1 MKRLI
6 PLTLALLLLAACG
19 TPGAEVTAPSP
30 AATEQICEVDF
41 IAGPEERAYTYTDE
55 KLGMS
60 LFIPDE
66 FAPLMA
72 ISEGIDFWDEGGDSI
87 SLYYLPPQREYGCSL
102 MESIV
107 RVPRREYFDPE
118 RFYNHYMASYGVVAA
133 SDDSLYVLVEP
144 IGGVMIGHETL
155 EAYTE
160 LCAKMESNFFKENM
174 RVTAQDALPELT
186 AESVLAAA
194 EALSAEGGATMT
206 RAEAALWAAA
216 LLTAGNKDKD
226 YELRYTDV
234 EPGTDEALAI
244 AYLDSYGMYYG
255 HDEALFRPDDPLTRA
270 DFAELLQRMQLAR
283 FQFTQYPR
291 WYGEPVEASDLDNA
305 HLAYNA
311 VNRAYQDGW
320 LEMKDGKIRPDEPIT
335 CAEMAAALTA
345 LHAELSAES
354 QDSAAT
360 IDGLFSPYNETGMI
374 EGLPEEVT
382 LMPYGEVNEAASEYA
397 SYVLYLEDGYEVDV
411 ENHVLTAR
419 PANRTGIAAETYLEI
434 SQAPN
439 MSADEAEQMIKG
451 KCADANYTQRENQDA
466 ADGLH
471 YADNSGAAP
480 ALVGYYIL
488 DNGKGGALIAE
499 IRVPPEAAEGHG
511 ARLRQS
517 LDTLEI
523 FEP

>member
-6 PLTLALLLLAACG
+6 PLTLATLLLASCG
-19 TPGAEVTAPSP
+19 AP
-30 AATEQICEVDF
+30 AAPPSASPTEQICEVDF
-41 IAGPEERAYTYTDE
+41 VAGPEERAYTYTDE
-55 KLGMS
+55 KLGLS

-66 FAPLMA
+66 FAPLVA

-107 RVPRREYFDPE
+107 RVPRREHFDPE
-118 RFYNHYMASYGVVAA
+118 RFYNHYMTSYGVVAA
-133 SDDSLYVLVEP
+133 SEDSLYVLVEP

-194 EALSAEGGATMT
+194 EALSADGGATMT

-244 AYLDSYGMYYG
+244 AYLDSYGTYYG

-283 FQFTQYPR
+283 FQFTQYPH
-291 WYGEPVEASDLDNA
+291 WYGNPVEVSDLDET
-305 HLAYNA
+305 HWAYD
-311 VNRAYQDGW
+311 VLNRAYKDGW
-320 LEMKDGKIRPDEPIT
+320 LTVENGAIRPDDAIT
-335 CAEMAAALTA
+335 AAEMATVLRV
-345 LHAELSAES
+345 LYAELSM
-354 QDSAAT
+354 
-360 IDGLFSPYNETGMI
+360 N
-374 EGLPEEVT
+374 
-382 LMPYGEVNEAASEYA
+382 
-397 SYVLYLEDGYEVDV
+397 
-411 ENHVLTAR
+411 
-419 PANRTGIAAETYLEI
+419 
-434 SQAPN
+434 
-439 MSADEAEQMIKG
+439 
-451 KCADANYTQRENQDA
+451 
-466 ADGLH
+466 
-471 YADNSGAAP
+471 
-480 ALVGYYIL
+480 
-488 DNGKGGALIAE
+488 
-499 IRVPPEAAEGHG
+499 
-511 ARLRQS
+511 
-517 LDTLEI
+517 
-523 FEP
+523 

>member
-19 TPGAEVTAPSP
+19 APAAEATATPP

-41 IAGPEERAYTYTDE
+41 VADPEERAYTYTDE
-55 KLGMS
+55 KLGLS

-66 FAPLMA
+66 FAPLVA

-133 SDDSLYVLVEP
+133 SEDSFYVLVEP

-174 RVTAQDALPELT
+174 RVTAQDALPELM

-194 EALSAEGGATMT
+194 EALSADGGATMT

-283 FQFTQYPR
+283 FQFTQYPD

-305 HLAYNA
+305 HWAYNA

-320 LEMKDGKIRPDEPIT
+320 LEMKDGKIRPNEPIT

-354 QDSAAT
+354 QGSAAT
-360 IDGLFSPYNETGMI
+360 IDGLFSPYNETRMI
-374 EGLPEEVT
+374 EGLPEKGM
-382 LMPYGEVNEAASEYA
+382 LIPYGEVYEQASEYA
-397 SYVLYLEDGYEVDV
+397 SYVIYLEEGYEVDV
-411 ENHVLTAR
+411 QNYVLTAH
-419 PANRTGIAAETYLEI
+419 PGNQTGSVSETYLEI
-434 SQAPN
+434 SQVSHITTN
-439 MSADEAEQMIKG
+439 EAVQLVKG
-451 KCADANYTQRENQDA
+451 KCADANYTHRAEQNAD
-466 ADGLH
+466 DGLH
-471 YADNSGAAP
+471 YTDNEGP
-480 ALVGYYIL
+480 QPNVIDYYIM
-488 DNGKGGALIAE
+488 DNGKSGVFITE
-499 IRVPPEAAEGHG
+499 IKVPLDAVEGHG
-511 ARLRQS
+511 ARLHQS
-517 LDTLEI
+517 INTFKI
-523 FEP
+523 FEN